1 MSTTETLR
9 PHSIGLDTRDD
20 EGVITALV
28 EGQERAIA
36 AVATARPALAA
47 AAGAVVSRLSSGT
60 GRIIYVG
67 AGSSGLIAALD
78 GMELAGTFGWP
89 EARTLFILANGHV
102 LEPGL
107 PGGHEDDGERGRA
120 EMVVHKPS
128 PADVVIA
135 VAASG
140 RTPFTLAATAA
151 AREAGA
157 LTVGLT
163 NNAEAPLLGRVDFPV
178 LLDTGP
184 EVISGSTRLGAG
196 TAQKA
201 ALGILSTLV
210 FIRLG
215 HVHDGL
221 MVSLRIDNEK
231 LRRRAIGIVMHI
243 GGCDEA
249 AAVAA
254 LAAAGDHVKSAVL
267 VARGAT
273 PEQARRLLTATA
285 DNLRRAMALL
295 EASGAAKSRAG
306 APPVA

>member
-1 MSTTETLR
+1 MSTTETSH
-9 PHSIGLDTRDD
+9 PHSLDLDAKDD
-20 EGVITALV
+20 EAIIAALV

-36 AVATARPALAA
+36 AVAAARPALAA
-47 AAGAVVSRLSSGT
+47 AAGAMVARLSAGA

-107 PGGHEDDGERGRA
+107 PGGGEDDGERGRA
-120 EMVVHKPS
+120 EMVLHEPS

-140 RTPFTLAATAA
+140 TTPFTLAATAA
-151 AREAGA
+151 AREGGA
-157 LTVGLT
+157 LTIGLAS
-163 NNAEAPLLGRVDFPV
+163 NPAAPLLARVDHPI
-178 LLDTGP
+178 LLETGA
-184 EVISGSTRLGAG
+184 EVITGSTRMGAG

-210 FIRLG
+210 LTRLG

-221 MVSLRIDNEK
+221 MVSLRVDNDK
-231 LRRRAIGIVMHI
+231 LRRRAVRIVTQI
-243 GGCDEA
+243 AGCSEA
-249 AAVAA
+249 TAGEA
-254 LAAAGDHVKSAVL
+254 LATAEDHIKAAVL
-267 VARGAT
+267 VAKGITLAD
-273 PEQARRLLTATA
+273 ARRMLAEA
-285 DNLRRAMALL
+285 GGNLRSALTGL
-295 EASGAAKSRAG
+295 SRR
-306 APPVA
+306 